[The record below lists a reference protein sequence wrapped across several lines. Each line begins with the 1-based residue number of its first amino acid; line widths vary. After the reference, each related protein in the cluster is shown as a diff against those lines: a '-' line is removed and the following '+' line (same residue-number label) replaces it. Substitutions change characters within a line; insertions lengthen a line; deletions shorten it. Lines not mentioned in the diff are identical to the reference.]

1 MSDLERDSLVS
12 KIEQL
17 ERQQQV
23 LAKYIATTKRQLDD
37 LGEQFNNRPDLEQLA
52 VLEDALAQLR
62 QQLRYEASSSVPV
75 EVVDRS
81 IQENRAQPES
91 QQKPYSIIHRRR
103 RRRSSSLARPQEQI
117 QQQHTQAP
125 SSEYQL
131 VFDRAGSRAVLLEA
145 LSQAQERLIIVCPW
159 LNRNSIDADLIQ
171 KFRDCLNRNCRIFI
185 GWGHLSDRNR
195 IGIGWRYNALPDL
208 RQMERDYPGFFSL
221 KLLGTHEKFLVC
233 DSTFAMLGSHNMLTS
248 SVQSTEREVGN
259 SHYRSLHHPGLDRSL

>member
-1 MSDLERDSLVS
+1 MSTSERDALVS
-12 KIEQL
+12 KIEQI

-23 LAKYIATTKRQLDD
+23 LARYIATTKRQLDE
-37 LGEQFNNRPDLEQLA
+37 LGEQFNNRPELERLA

-62 QQLRYEASSSVPV
+62 QQLDRYEASSSVPV
-75 EVVDRS
+75 EVVDGS
-81 IQENRAQPES
+81 MQENRAQPES

-117 QQQHTQAP
+117 QQQHTQVQ

-159 LNRNSIDADLIQ
+159 LNRNSIDNELIQ

-185 GWGHLSDRNR
+185 GWGHL
-195 IGIGWRYNALPDL
+195 
-208 RQMERDYPGFFSL
+208 
-221 KLLGTHEKFLVC
+221 
-233 DSTFAMLGSHNMLTS
+233 
-248 SVQSTEREVGN
+248 
-259 SHYRSLHHPGLDRSL
+259 